1 MRSWGRC
8 RPRSAKRFASY
19 SSGCSKTSSAKPRPD
34 SSKPRSSGRTP
45 YLLLADAGI
54 VRTIA
59 KVLLVQALH
68 DHRHPLAA
76 THAHRLQAKGLAALL
91 EAVEEGA
98 EDARAGHAERVAERD
113 GSAVR
118 VELVAKGVDADA
130 TGRRDDLGREGLVD
144 LHDVDIVDR
153 HPGPLQIGRAHV

>member
-1 MRSWGRC
+1 G
-8 RPRSAKRFASY
+8 P
-19 SSGCSKTSSAKPRPD
+19 
-34 SSKPRSSGRTP
+34 TP

-59 KVLLVQALH
+59 KVLVQALH

-91 EAVEEGA
+91 ESVEEGA
-98 EDARAGHAERVAERD
+98 EDARAGHPERVTERD

-153 HPGPLQIGRAHV
+153 HPGPLQGLLRGVDRAEAHELRLERGEARRHDP